1 MDSIAS
7 IENEAQFDYH
17 PNNIYLGDARTIH
30 QHIAQQSIALSV
42 WSPPYHV
49 GKEYERDLSFFDWK
63 NLLRRTIAAHSS
75 ILKPGGFLAI
85 NIADILCFKDP
96 EMPRIMACNIS
107 RRKRGDITR
116 EQVIATWAEHPEW
129 NRKQIA
135 ALLGCSEQ
143 TIDRRMKGNNIRGGK
158 YESQTRVKVVGGL
171 LEEFALEA
179 ELYLYDRRVWVKDAA
194 WENSKWHSISY
205 RAVDEF
211 EYLYIFWKPGIT
223 VVDKDRL
230 TKDEW
235 KSWGSRAVWNIPS
248 VRANDDHEA
257 KFPLELPRR
266 VIRLL
271 SDPGDVVLDCF
282 SGSGTSA
289 VASILEGRK
298 FIGVDA
304 SPEYVKLAQ
313 KSCDVAI
320 HEVLNRLEFDDGL
333 REEPYQFPRK
343 QNFQEEQM
351 RLLIEDKER
360 YLSQTQHLSTI
371 ENPVIGEDEVF

>member
-1 MDSIAS
+1 MD
-7 IENEAQFDYH
+7 YT
-17 PNNIYLGDARTIH
+17 PNGIYLGDAREIH
-30 QHIAQQSIALSV
+30 HHIEPSSVALSV

-63 NLLRRTIAAHSS
+63 NLLRRTIEAHNAV
-75 ILKPGGFLAI
+75 LKPGGFLVI

-96 EMPRIMACNIS
+96 EMPRIMAENIS
-107 RRKRGDITR
+107 RRKRNDITR
-116 EQVIATWAEHPEW
+116 EQVVAAWAENPTL

-143 TIDRRMKGNNIRGGK
+143 TVDRRMKGNNIRGGK

-171 LEEFALEA
+171 LEEFAAEA
-179 ELYLYDRRVWVKDAA
+179 GLYLYDRRVWIKDAA

-211 EYLYIFWKPGIT
+211 EYLYIFWKPGVT

-235 KSWGSRAVWNIPS
+235 KAWGSRAVWNIPS

-271 SDPGDVVLDCF
+271 SDPGDTILDCF
-282 SGSGTSA
+282 MGSGTSA
-289 VASILEGRK
+289 VAAILEGRQ
-298 FIGVDA
+298 FIGVEA
-304 SPEYVKLAQ
+304 SPEYAALAR
-313 KSCDVAI
+313 KACDVAI
-320 HEVLNRLEFDDGL
+320 HEVLSRLNFESPVNAQVYNP
-333 REEPYQFPRK
+333 RESHDPRG
-343 QNFQEEQM
+343 EQM
-351 RLLIEDKER
+351 RLLIERRQGYASEAADVIASEAR
-360 YLSQTQHLSTI
+360 IAEIGTLA
-371 ENPVIGEDEVF
+371 NPVIGEDEVF